1 MSTAIDGIPE
11 LWADLKQF
19 AVPAKNSIYWTSFP
33 ARKAARGAMKYILVT
48 PTKHLNDFL
57 WNVGYIYRNLS
68 TFGRVLTWNANR
80 LKYSSRNGAT
90 MELVLNIS
98 LGTPPKIKSTLIF
111 FESKVWPIT
120 QDMKAPHQQFP
131 EKSSL
136 TLPMLEKWTIMTSR
150 INVSASRAHQS
161 NRFSI

>member
-90 MELVLNIS
+90 MELGLNIS

-111 FESKVWPIT
+111 FWI
-120 QDMKAPHQQFP
+120 Q
-131 EKSSL
+131 SL
-136 TLPMLEKWTIMTSR
+136 TNHSRYESPTPTIPWKVLAHPPDVGEMNHHDQQDKRLSQP
-150 INVSASRAHQS
+150 SAPVQ
-161 NRFSI
+161 